1 MAQDSGIY
9 LLSYFVILYVFTR
22 VDQQLHNYRAFPRIS
37 RPGAFRG
44 AIRGRK
50 IAIPH
55 GPPASGEVQVQRDS
69 SFLHGTKQ
77 HGAPHQTAGYGHG
90 GGRGGGLKKKKRG
103 QNFVRVRSGAVHHGQ
118 WRSYPPRL
126 GSVHD
131 ETLWG
136 GYFRGPGANAPLFRA
151 PDVHLRLELREGG
164 LGARR
169 RTDKR
174 AGAPAFGA
182 GSSGPGDGTESRRRG
197 RTTSECASAKVF

>member
-1 MAQDSGIY
+1 
-9 LLSYFVILYVFTR
+9 VFICYYIEYYDTR
-22 VDQQLHNYRAFPRIS
+22 YQQLHNYRTLPRIS
-37 RPGAFRG
+37 RRGAFRG
-44 AIRGRK
+44 AIRGQK

-55 GPPASGEVQVQRDS
+55 GPPASGEVQHDS
-69 SFLHGTKQ
+69 SFLHCTKQ
-77 HGAPHQTAGYGHG
+77 HRAPRRTARNEHCG
-90 GGRGGGLKKKKRG
+90 GTGGGLKKKKRG
-103 QNFVRVRSGAVHHGQ
+103 QNFVRVRSGAVHHGL

-131 ETLWG
+131 ETLLG

-174 AGAPAFGA
+174 TGAPAFGA